1 MLFNSIEF
9 IIFLIVVFAITW
21 LLVRWRMVQTI
32 FLLVASYFFYANWN
46 PWYLFL
52 IFFTSSVDYLVG
64 GTIYRTTDQTRRRLL
79 LALSLCTDLGVL
91 AVFKYFNFFAVQV
104 ATTLS
109 AAGVAVDPMV
119 LGVALPVGISFFT
132 FQSMSYTIDI
142 YRRQL
147 DPADNYWQ
155 FLLFVSFFPQLVAG
169 PIVRASV
176 FLPQLRQPRGLSRE
190 MGGIGLF
197 LIMSGLVKK
206 VCIADYLAVNLVD
219 RVFENPTWFTSTEV
233 LAAVYGYAFQI
244 YCDFSGYSDVA
255 IGAALLL
262 GFRLPDNF
270 RSPYGAVNLQ
280 DFWRRWHISLSTWL
294 RDYLYIP
301 LGGSRKGPWRTYLA
315 LAATMVLGGLWHGAA
330 WTFVIWGGLHG
341 SALAFTRAFQR
352 LRGPVPIRD
361 MIVGALLHMGPG
373 DPTWSRV
380 TRVTSALVF
389 DSVMRVGMILLTFHF
404 VAFAWIF
411 FRAKSFDH
419 AMAIL
424 AQLAKLT
431 PGSANVVPTVTLAL
445 MAAWILHCLPE
456 EWVGILRKVF
466 ARSPF
471 VVQALIMVAV
481 SVLVYSVAQSKVVP
495 FIYFQF

>member
-64 GTIYRTTDQTRRRLL
+64 GTIHRTTDQTRRKLL

-91 AVFKYFNFFAVQV
+91 AVFKYFNFFTTQV
-104 ATTLS
+104 ATSLS
-109 AAGVAVDPMV
+109 AAGMAVDPVM

-147 DPADNYWQ
+147 DPADSYWQ

-176 FLPQLRQPRGLSRE
+176 FLPQLRQDRGLSRE

-206 VCIADYLAVNLVD
+206 VCFADYLAVNLVD
-219 RVFENPTWFTSTEV
+219 RVFENPTWFSSTEV

-270 RSPYGAVNLQ
+270 RSPYRAVNLQ

-341 SALAFTRAFQR
+341 AALAFTRAFQR

-361 MIVGALLHMGPG
+361 LAVGALLDMGVR
-373 DPTWSRV
+373 DPKWARVSRA
-380 TRVTSALVF
+380 TTALVI

-411 FRAKSFDH
+411 FRAKSYDH
-419 AMAIL
+419 AMGIL

-431 PGSANVVPTVTLAL
+431 PGSANVVPTVALAL
-445 MAAWILHCLPE
+445 LGAWILHCLPE
-456 EWVGILRKVF
+456 EWVRALRKVF

-471 VVQALIMVAV
+471 VVQALIMVVV

>member
-21 LLVRWRMVQTI
+21 LLARWRMVQTI
-32 FLLVASYFFYANWN
+32 FLLAASYFFYANWN

-64 GTIYRTTDQTRRRLL
+64 GAIYRTTAQSRRKLL
-79 LALSLCTDLGVL
+79 LVLSLCTDLGVL
-91 AVFKYFNFFAVQV
+91 AVFKYFNFFTTQV
-104 ATTLS
+104 ATSLN
-109 AAGVAVDPMV
+109 AAGMGVDPV
-119 LGVALPVGISFFT
+119 LLGVALPVGISFFT

-190 MGGIGLF
+190 MGGVGLF

-219 RVFENPTWFTSTEV
+219 RVFENPAWFTSAEV

-270 RSPYGAVNLQ
+270 RSPYGAVNLR

-301 LGGSRKGPWRTYLA
+301 LGGSRKGPTVMYLA
-315 LAATMVLGGLWHGAA
+315 MAATMLLGGLWHGAA
-330 WTFVIWGGLHG
+330 WTFVIWGALHG
-341 SALAFTRAFQR
+341 VGLSLTRFFQR
-352 LRGPVPIRD
+352 IRGPVTIRD
-361 MIVGALLHMGPG
+361 MITGALLDMGPRDAG
-373 DPTWSRV
+373 WVRAVRV
-380 TRVTSALVF
+380 TTAVF
-389 DSVMRVGMILLTFHF
+389 FDTAMRIGMILLTFHF
-404 VAFAWIF
+404 VCFAWIF
-411 FRAKSFDH
+411 FRAKSYGH
-419 AMAIL
+419 AVVIL
-424 AQLAKLT
+424 RRLRELT
-431 PGSANVVPTVTLAL
+431 PGSANVVPTVVLAL
-445 MAAWILHCLPE
+445 FAAWVLHCLPE
-456 EWVGILRKVF
+456 EWVATVRRVF

-471 VVQALIMVAV
+471 IVQALVLVAV
-481 SVLVYSVAQSKVVP
+481 SVLVYSIASSKVVP
-495 FIYFQF
+495 YIYFQF

>member
-9 IIFLIVVFAITW
+9 IIFLIVVFGVTW
-21 LLVRWRMVQTI
+21 LLARWRMVQTI

-52 IFFTSSVDYLVG
+52 IFFTSNVDYLVG
-64 GTIYRTTDQTRRRLL
+64 GTIYRTADQTRRKLL

-91 AVFKYFNFFAVQV
+91 AVFKYFNFFASQV
-104 ATTLS
+104 STS
-109 AAGVAVDPMV
+109 INAAGVAVDPV
-119 LGVALPVGISFFT
+119 LLSVVLPVGISFFT

-147 DPADNYWQ
+147 EPADNYWH

-190 MGGIGLF
+190 QGGIGLF

-206 VCIADYLAVNLVD
+206 VCIADYLSVNLVD
-219 RVFENPTWFTSTEV
+219 RVFENPQWFTSAEV

-270 RSPYGAVNLQ
+270 RSPYGAMNLR

-294 RDYLYIP
+294 RDYLYFS
-301 LGGSRKGPWRTYLA
+301 LGGSHKGPWRTYMA
-315 LAATMVLGGLWHGAA
+315 LTATMVLGGLWHGAA
-330 WTFVIWGGLHG
+330 WTFVIWGALHG
-341 SALAFTRAFQR
+341 VALALTRVFQR
-352 LRGPVPIRD
+352 LRGPITVRA
-361 MIVGALLHMGPG
+361 MVTGALLDMGPR
-373 DPTWSRV
+373 DPAWARIA
-380 TRVTSALVF
+380 RATSAVVI
-389 DSVMRVGMILLTFHF
+389 DTVVRVGMILLTFHF
-404 VAFAWIF
+404 VCFAWIF
-411 FRAKSFDH
+411 FRAKSYGD
-419 AMAIL
+419 AVVVL
-424 AQLAKLT
+424 EQLGKLS
-431 PGSANVVPTVTLAL
+431 PGSANVVPTVALAL
-445 MAAWILHCLPE
+445 FAAWALHCLPE
-456 EWVGILRKVF
+456 DWVGFLRKTF
-466 ARSPF
+466 ARLPF

-495 FIYFQF
+495 YIYFQF